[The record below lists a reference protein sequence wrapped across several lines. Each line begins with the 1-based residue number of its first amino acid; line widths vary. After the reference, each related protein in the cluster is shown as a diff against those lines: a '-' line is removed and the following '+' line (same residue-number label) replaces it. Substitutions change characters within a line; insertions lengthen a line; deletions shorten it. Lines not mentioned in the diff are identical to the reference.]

1 MERFSKK
8 SSSKWHDRYS
18 EEFKRFVCEEF
29 LRSSATKQEIEI
41 EYNIGKSRLTY
52 WLRERGY
59 DSKKPGI
66 ISLPNMEKQ
75 VNKLSSEERESLLHL
90 KKELQEAQLLAEAY
104 RKMIV
109 LAEQDFK
116 IQIVKKS
123 NTK

>member
-109 LAEQDFK
+109 LAEQEFK

>member
-1 MERFSKK
+1 MEIFSKK

-59 DSKKPGI
+59 G
-66 ISLPNMEKQ
+66 
-75 VNKLSSEERESLLHL
+75 
-90 KKELQEAQLLAEAY
+90 
-104 RKMIV
+104 
-109 LAEQDFK
+109 F
-116 IQIVKKS
+116 KKS
-123 NTK
+123 GKPK

>member
-1 MERFSKK
+1 
-8 SSSKWHDRYS
+8 
-18 EEFKRFVCEEF
+18 
-29 LRSSATKQEIEI
+29 
-41 EYNIGKSRLTY
+41 
-52 WLRERGY
+52 
-59 DSKKPGI
+59 
-66 ISLPNMEKQ
+66 MEKQ

-109 LAEQDFK
+109 LAEQEFK

>member
-29 LRSSATKQEIEI
+29 LRSSATKQEIDI

-109 LAEQDFK
+109 LAEQEFK